1 MNYQNFQKL
10 QATLGEY
17 DYDTINTENKKYL
30 DNSFEKERRA
40 SIESQ
45 MDQQNGVTS
54 PNGGESRKSYQREL
68 VQQQQKAQPKY

>member
-1 MNYQNFQKL
+1 M
-10 QATLGEY
+10 GEY

-45 MDQQNGVTS
+45 LEQNADVMS
-54 PNGGESRKSYQREL
+54 PKHSESRKNYQREL
-68 VQQQQKAQPKY
+68 V

>member
-1 MNYQNFQKL
+1 M
-10 QATLGEY
+10 GEY

-45 MDQQNGVTS
+45 LEQNADVMS
-54 PNGGESRKSYQREL
+54 PKNSESRKNYQREL
-68 VQQQQKAQPKY
+68 IQ